1 MMDILPETPTMHFLL
16 SYELADDYLQRRELF
31 RADHL
36 GLAWQYVERGELV
49 LGGAVGEPIESAM
62 LLFKGDSPAAAEA
75 FARAD
80 PYVLNGIVK
89 KWTVRKWH
97 TVVGETASN
106 PLR

>member
-1 MMDILPETPTMHFLL
+1 MHFLL

-36 GLAWQYVERGELV
+36 GLAWQYVERGEL
-49 LGGAVGEPIESAM
+49 A
-62 LLFKGDSPAAAEA
+62 
-75 FARAD
+75 
-80 PYVLNGIVK
+80 LNGIVK

-97 TVVGETASN
+97 TVVGDTASN